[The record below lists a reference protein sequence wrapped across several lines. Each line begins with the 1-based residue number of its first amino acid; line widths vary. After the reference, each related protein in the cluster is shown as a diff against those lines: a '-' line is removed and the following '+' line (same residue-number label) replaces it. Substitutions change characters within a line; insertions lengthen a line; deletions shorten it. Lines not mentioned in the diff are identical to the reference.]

1 MKPGKLPYTCYTS
14 WWPNSQL
21 LHLDAYLAIG
31 FCDAGKAG
39 SCLGTLFGGGRGIL
53 VALPRDGSKKRRGW
67 IFGRGGYSQIPVNNA
82 RNSARALELAIKR
95 TGMYFWA
102 G

>member
-1 MKPGKLPYTCYTS
+1 MKLPNEALYTMACRQLPGFYHKSGYHQS

-39 SCLGTLFGGGRGIL
+39 SYLGALFGGGRGIL
-53 VALPRDGSKKRRGW
+53 DVHTRDGSRKRRGS
-67 IFGRGGYSQIPVNNA
+67 IFPGRVQPNIC
-82 RNSARALELAIKR
+82 K
-95 TGMYFWA
+95 
-102 G
+102 